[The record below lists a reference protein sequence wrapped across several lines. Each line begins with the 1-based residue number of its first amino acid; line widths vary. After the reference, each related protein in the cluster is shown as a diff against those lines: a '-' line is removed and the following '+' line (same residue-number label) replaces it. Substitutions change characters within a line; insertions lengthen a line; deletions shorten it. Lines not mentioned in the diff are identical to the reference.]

1 MRTFKI
7 TPPEGILKDHL
18 SGRSGSARNF
28 ELLRLATT
36 GLLLEMGKL
45 TADSFIVNENEKIN
59 FKKNVV
65 AKNDT
70 SNEPK
75 EVQEVQ
81 EVKVNTVDFGDDI
94 INL

>member
-36 GLLLEMGKL
+36 GLLLETGGLK
-45 TADSFIVNENEKIN
+45 ADSFSVNEN
-59 FKKNVV
+59 KNPNHL
-65 AKNDT
+65 K
-70 SNEPK
+70 EEIMPK
-75 EVQEVQ
+75 EVISSEPTEVIKA
-81 EVKVNTVDFGDDI
+81 KVNIVDFGEDI